1 MEYDPEEVDYDP
13 EEYDPERKEEP
24 EEIEDEIKEDPQSED
39 GYEQDRETDDESE
52 EEFVEASPPRQVIF
66 RDTATGSRNRRRALR
81 NKITRDQATKPAKQR
96 LGGGAAGRT
105 HRRART
111 PSTEIMSEENEVTP
125 VSHRKVSPRS
135 TAMIERN
142 NRKFLRDLRKSRCKV
157 KVAEEE
163 AEEADEPS
171 DSEYGENKQD
181 NKVPRNKKHHRH

>member
-52 EEFVEASPPRQVIF
+52 EESVEASPPRRLVF

-81 NKITRDQATKPAKQR
+81 NKIRRDLATKPARHR
-96 LGGGAAGRT
+96 LGGGVAGRT

-111 PSTEIMSEENEVTP
+111 PSITELMSEENEVTP
-125 VSHRKVSPRS
+125 FNHQKVSPRS
-135 TAMIERN
+135 TAILHSIYVSRN
-142 NRKFLRDLRKSRCKV
+142 YAVYLYVCLSNPIRLLTRIKTPCNRDDSHCGTTQRCFV
-157 KVAEEE
+157 SVL
-163 AEEADEPS
+163 S
-171 DSEYGENKQD
+171 
-181 NKVPRNKKHHRH
+181 HLT